1 MAKLLGLRISW
12 VEEKGNECVEGEYL
26 DCMHK
31 AIETSL
37 RKNFHTEG
45 KYLRYNNYSLLLL

>member
-1 MAKLLGLRISW
+1 M
-12 VEEKGNECVEGEYL
+12 VEGEYL

-45 KYLRYNNYSLLLL
+45 KYLRYNNYSLLLLQGYT